1 MIYAIVMAGGR
12 GTRLKVD
19 VEKPL
24 FKLHGKPL
32 IKYVLDNISSS
43 KLVEDVVI
51 AVSSHTQETTKYLES
66 LNGNFQILDTSGIDY
81 LNDLSYILTLFESES
96 KNDILLFIN
105 ADLPFIS
112 GETIDF
118 VLTKYLESA
127 KDSLSTQ
134 VPVEI
139 FKKLDLEYSYEDF
152 PSITSLPEFN
162 GSVPSGLNVLR
173 SVNDIQEEE
182 QLILPK
188 IELALN
194 INTLKDSIVAEKFY
208 QAFINKTI

>member
-19 VEKPL
+19 VEKTI

-51 AVSSHTQETTKYLES
+51 AVSPHTQETTKYLKS
-66 LNGNFQILDTSGIDY
+66 LNGNFQILNTSGIDY
-81 LNDLSYILTLFESES
+81 LNDLSYILTLFESKS
-96 KNDILLFIN
+96 KKDTLLFIN
-105 ADLPFIS
+105 ADLPFVS
-112 GETIDF
+112 GETIEF
-118 VLTKYLESA
+118 ILTNYLESS
-127 KDSLSTQ
+127 KDSLSAQ

-139 FKKLDLEYSYEDF
+139 FKKLDLKYSYE
-152 PSITSLPEFN
+152 FN
-162 GSVPSGLNVLR
+162 GAVPSGVNVLR
-173 SVNDIQEEE
+173 SINEIQDED

>member
-24 FKLHGKPL
+24 FKLHDKPL

-66 LNGNFQILDTSGIDY
+66 LNGNFQILNTSGIDY
-81 LNDLSYILTLFESES
+81 LNDLSYILTLFESKS

-139 FKKLDLEYSYEDF
+139 FKKLDLEYSYE
-152 PSITSLPEFN
+152 FN

-173 SVNDIQEEE
+173 SVNEIQEEE

-194 INTLKDSIVAEKFY
+194 INTFKDSIVAEKFY

>member
-12 GTRLKVD
+12 GTRLKVN

-32 IKYVLDNISSS
+32 IKHVLDNISSS

-51 AVSSHTQETTKYLES
+51 AVSPHTQETTKYLKS
-66 LNGNFQILDTSGIDY
+66 LNGNFQILNTSGIDY
-81 LNDLSYILTLFESES
+81 LNDLSYILTLFESKS
-96 KNDILLFIN
+96 KKDTLLFIN
-105 ADLPFIS
+105 ADLPFVS

-118 VLTKYLESA
+118 ILTNYLESS
-127 KDSLSTQ
+127 KDSLSAQ

-139 FKKLDLEYSYEDF
+139 FKKLDLKYSYE
-152 PSITSLPEFN
+152 FN
-162 GSVPSGLNVLR
+162 GVVPSGVNVLR
-173 SVNDIQEEE
+173 SVNEIQDED

>member
-24 FKLHGKPL
+24 FKLHDKPL

-66 LNGNFQILDTSGIDY
+66 LNGNFQILNTSGIDY

-139 FKKLDLEYSYEDF
+139 FKKLDLEYSYE
-152 PSITSLPEFN
+152 FN

-173 SVNDIQEEE
+173 SVNEIQEEE

>member
-24 FKLHGKPL
+24 FKLHAKPL

-51 AVSSHTQETTKYLES
+51 AVSPHTQETTKYLKS
-66 LNGNFQILDTSGIDY
+66 LNGNFQILNTSGIDY
-81 LNDLSYILTLFESES
+81 LNDLSYILTLFESKS
-96 KNDILLFIN
+96 KKDTLLFIN
-105 ADLPFIS
+105 ADLPFVS

-118 VLTKYLESA
+118 ILTNYLESS
-127 KDSLSTQ
+127 KDSLSAQ

-139 FKKLDLEYSYEDF
+139 FKKLDLKYSYE
-152 PSITSLPEFN
+152 FN
-162 GSVPSGLNVLR
+162 GAVPSGVNVLR
-173 SVNDIQEEE
+173 SINEIQDED

>member
-24 FKLHGKPL
+24 LKLHGKPL

-51 AVSSHTQETTKYLES
+51 AVSPHTQETTKYLKS
-66 LNGNFQILDTSGIDY
+66 LNGNFQILNTSGIDY
-81 LNDLSYILTLFESES
+81 LNDLSYILTLFESKS
-96 KNDILLFIN
+96 KKDTLLFIN
-105 ADLPFIS
+105 ADLPFVS

-118 VLTKYLESA
+118 ILTNYLESS
-127 KDSLSTQ
+127 KDSLSAQ

-139 FKKLDLEYSYEDF
+139 FKKLDLKYSYE
-152 PSITSLPEFN
+152 FN
-162 GSVPSGLNVLR
+162 GAVPSGVNVLR
-173 SVNDIQEEE
+173 SINEIQDED

>member
-139 FKKLDLEYSYEDF
+139 FKKLDLEYSYE
-152 PSITSLPEFN
+152 FN

-173 SVNDIQEEE
+173 SVNEIQEEE

-194 INTLKDSIVAEKFY
+194 INTLKDSIVAEKILSGFH
-208 QAFINKTI
+208 

>member
-24 FKLHGKPL
+24 FKLHDKPL

-139 FKKLDLEYSYEDF
+139 FKKLDLEYSYE
-152 PSITSLPEFN
+152 FN

-173 SVNDIQEEE
+173 SVNEIQEEE

>member
-139 FKKLDLEYSYEDF
+139 FKKLDLEYSYE
-152 PSITSLPEFN
+152 FN

-173 SVNDIQEEE
+173 SVNEIQEEE

-194 INTLKDSIVAEKFY
+194 TV
-208 QAFINKTI
+208 

>member
-19 VEKPL
+19 VEIPL

-51 AVSSHTQETTKYLES
+51 AVSPHTQETTKYLKS
-66 LNGNFQILDTSGIDY
+66 LNGNFQILNTSGIDY
-81 LNDLSYILTLFESES
+81 LNDLSYILTLFESKS
-96 KNDILLFIN
+96 KKDTLLFIN
-105 ADLPFIS
+105 ADLPFVS

-118 VLTKYLESA
+118 ILTNYLESS
-127 KDSLSTQ
+127 KDSLSAQ

-139 FKKLDLEYSYEDF
+139 FKKLDLKYSYE
-152 PSITSLPEFN
+152 FN
-162 GSVPSGLNVLR
+162 GAVPSGVNVLR
-173 SVNDIQEEE
+173 SINEIQDED

>member
-12 GTRLKVD
+12 GTRLKVN

-24 FKLHGKPL
+24 FKLHVKPL

-51 AVSSHTQETTKYLES
+51 AVSPHTQETTKYLKS
-66 LNGNFQILDTSGIDY
+66 LNGNFQILNTSGIDY
-81 LNDLSYILTLFESES
+81 LNDLSYILTLFESKS
-96 KNDILLFIN
+96 KKDTLLFIN
-105 ADLPFIS
+105 ADLPFVS

-118 VLTKYLESA
+118 ILTNYLESS
-127 KDSLSTQ
+127 KDSLSAQ

-139 FKKLDLEYSYEDF
+139 FKKLDLKYSYE
-152 PSITSLPEFN
+152 FN
-162 GSVPSGLNVLR
+162 GVVPSGVNVLR
-173 SVNDIQEEE
+173 SVNEIQDED

-194 INTLKDSIVAEKFY
+194 INTLKDSIVAEKF
-208 QAFINKTI
+208 

>member
-96 KNDILLFIN
+96 KNDILFIN

-139 FKKLDLEYSYEDF
+139 FKKIRFGIFL
-152 PSITSLPEFN
+152 
-162 GSVPSGLNVLR
+162 
-173 SVNDIQEEE
+173 
-182 QLILPK
+182 
-188 IELALN
+188 
-194 INTLKDSIVAEKFY
+194 
-208 QAFINKTI
+208 

>member
-24 FKLHGKPL
+24 FKLHGKHL

-51 AVSSHTQETTKYLES
+51 AVSPHTQETTKYLKS
-66 LNGNFQILDTSGIDY
+66 LNGNFQILNTSGIDY
-81 LNDLSYILTLFESES
+81 LNDLSYILTLFESKS
-96 KNDILLFIN
+96 KKDTLLFIN
-105 ADLPFIS
+105 ADLPFVS

-118 VLTKYLESA
+118 ILTNYLESS
-127 KDSLSTQ
+127 KDSLSAQ

-139 FKKLDLEYSYEDF
+139 FKKLDLKYSYE
-152 PSITSLPEFN
+152 FN
-162 GSVPSGLNVLR
+162 GAVPSGVNVLR
-173 SVNDIQEEE
+173 SINEIQDED

>member
-32 IKYVLDNISSS
+32 IKHVLDNISSS

-51 AVSSHTQETTKYLES
+51 AVSPHTQETTKYLKS
-66 LNGNFQILDTSGIDY
+66 LNGNFQILNTSGIDY
-81 LNDLSYILTLFESES
+81 LNDLSYILTLFESKS
-96 KNDILLFIN
+96 KKDTLLFIN
-105 ADLPFIS
+105 ADLPFVS

-118 VLTKYLESA
+118 ILTNYLESS
-127 KDSLSTQ
+127 KDSLSAQ

-139 FKKLDLEYSYEDF
+139 FKKLDLKYSYE
-152 PSITSLPEFN
+152 FN
-162 GSVPSGLNVLR
+162 GAVPSGVNVLR
-173 SVNDIQEEE
+173 SINEIQDED

>member
-24 FKLHGKPL
+24 FKLYDKPL

-66 LNGNFQILDTSGIDY
+66 LNGNFQILNTSGIDY
-81 LNDLSYILTLFESES
+81 LNDLSYILTLFESKS

-139 FKKLDLEYSYEDF
+139 FKKLDLEYSYE
-152 PSITSLPEFN
+152 FN

-173 SVNDIQEEE
+173 SVNEIQEEE

>member
-24 FKLHGKPL
+24 FKLHAKPL

-51 AVSSHTQETTKYLES
+51 AVSPHTQETTKYLKS
-66 LNGNFQILDTSGIDY
+66 LNGNFQILNTSGIDY
-81 LNDLSYILTLFESES
+81 LNDLSYILTLFESKS
-96 KNDILLFIN
+96 KKDTLLFIN
-105 ADLPFIS
+105 ADLPFVS

-118 VLTKYLESA
+118 ILTNYLESS
-127 KDSLSTQ
+127 KDSLSAQ

-139 FKKLDLEYSYEDF
+139 FKKLDLKYSYE
-152 PSITSLPEFN
+152 FN
-162 GSVPSGLNVLR
+162 GAVPSGVNVLR
-173 SVNDIQEEE
+173 SVNEIQDED

>member
-12 GTRLKVD
+12 GTRLKVN

-51 AVSSHTQETTKYLES
+51 AVSPHTQETIKYL
-66 LNGNFQILDTSGIDY
+66 NTSGIDY
-81 LNDLSYILTLFESES
+81 LNDLSYILTLFESKS
-96 KNDILLFIN
+96 KKDTLLFIN
-105 ADLPFIS
+105 ADLPFVS

-118 VLTKYLESA
+118 ILTNYLESS
-127 KDSLSTQ
+127 KDSLSAQ

-139 FKKLDLEYSYEDF
+139 FKKLDLKYSYE
-152 PSITSLPEFN
+152 FN
-162 GSVPSGLNVLR
+162 GVVPSGVNVLR
-173 SVNDIQEEE
+173 SVNEIQDED

>member
-24 FKLHGKPL
+24 FKLHDKPL

-66 LNGNFQILDTSGIDY
+66 LNGNFQILNTSGIDY
-81 LNDLSYILTLFESES
+81 LNDLSYILTLFESKS

-139 FKKLDLEYSYEDF
+139 FKKLDLEYSYE
-152 PSITSLPEFN
+152 FN

-173 SVNDIQEEE
+173 SVNEIQEEE

>member
-12 GTRLKVD
+12 GTRLKVN

-51 AVSSHTQETTKYLES
+51 AVSPHTQETIKI
-66 LNGNFQILDTSGIDY
+66 LNTSGIDY
-81 LNDLSYILTLFESES
+81 LNDLSYILTLFESKS
-96 KNDILLFIN
+96 KKDTLLFIN
-105 ADLPFIS
+105 ADLPFVS

-118 VLTKYLESA
+118 ILTNYLESS
-127 KDSLSTQ
+127 KDSLSAQ

-139 FKKLDLEYSYEDF
+139 FKKLDLKYSYE
-152 PSITSLPEFN
+152 FN
-162 GSVPSGLNVLR
+162 GVVPSGVNVLR
-173 SVNDIQEEE
+173 SVNEIQDED

>member
-24 FKLHGKPL
+24 FKLHDKPL

-66 LNGNFQILDTSGIDY
+66 LNGNFQILNTSGIDY
-81 LNDLSYILTLFESES
+81 LNDLSYILTLFESKS

-112 GETIDF
+112 GKTIDF

-139 FKKLDLEYSYEDF
+139 FKKLDLEYSYE
-152 PSITSLPEFN
+152 FN

-173 SVNDIQEEE
+173 SVNEIQEEE

>member
-24 FKLHGKPL
+24 FKLHAKPL

-139 FKKLDLEYSYEDF
+139 FKKLDLEYSYE
-152 PSITSLPEFN
+152 FN

-173 SVNDIQEEE
+173 SVNEIQEEE

>member
-32 IKYVLDNISSS
+32 IKHVLDNISSS

-51 AVSSHTQETTKYLES
+51 AVSPHTQETTKYLKS
-66 LNGNFQILDTSGIDY
+66 LNGNFQILNTSGIDY
-81 LNDLSYILTLFESES
+81 LNDLSYILTLFESKS
-96 KNDILLFIN
+96 KKDTLLFIN
-105 ADLPFIS
+105 ADLPFVS

-118 VLTKYLESA
+118 ILTNYLESR
-127 KDSLSTQ
+127 KNSLSAQ

-139 FKKLDLEYSYEDF
+139 FKKLDLKYSYE
-152 PSITSLPEFN
+152 FN
-162 GSVPSGLNVLR
+162 GAVPSGVNVLR
-173 SVNDIQEEE
+173 SINEIQDED

>member
-24 FKLHGKPL
+24 FKLHGKHL

-139 FKKLDLEYSYEDF
+139 FKKLDLEYSYE
-152 PSITSLPEFN
+152 FN

-173 SVNDIQEEE
+173 SVNEIQEEE